1 MPGVPSPLRLTARRV
16 LRPDG
21 SLRPGA
27 VVVADGRIAAVE
39 DLAPG
44 ERAPDRTL
52 SPGLVDLQ
60 VNGYGDVDLW
70 AADAAAVDRLGRE
83 LAARGTTGWCP
94 TLTSRLLPAYARW
107 FADHPDPA
115 PGEVGLHLEGPFL
128 SRAGAHRADALR
140 PPDLGWLAGLPAR
153 VRMVTLAPEL
163 PGALEAVALLAPDH
177 VVSLGHSH
185 ATLEEASQ
193 AADRGATAVTHVFN
207 AMPPLDHR
215 RPGLAGAALADD
227 RLTPGVIGDGV
238 HVHPALLRLVLR
250 AKPAAL
256 VSDSVAWDRPGLAV
270 DGGAARLA
278 DGTLAGSV
286 VTLAEA
292 VRVAVRHAGVPLATA
307 LAAASTH
314 PALLLGEHDRG
325 GLRPGARADV
335 VAFDP
340 DLVVS
345 EVWVAGQSLS
355 GSA

>member
-1 MPGVPSPLRLTARRV
+1 MRIAAQRV

-27 VVVADGRIAAVE
+27 VIVDGGRITAVE
-39 DLAPG
+39 ELAPG
-44 ERAPDRTL
+44 ESAPDRIL
-52 SPGLVDLQ
+52 APGLVDVQ

-70 AADAAAVDRLGRE
+70 SADPAAVDRLARC

-94 TLTSRLLPAYARW
+94 TLTSRLLPDYARW
-107 FADHPDPA
+107 FAAHPDPA
-115 PGEVGLHLEGPFL
+115 PGEIGVHLEGPFL
-128 SRAGAHRADALR
+128 SRPGAHRPDALR
-140 PPDLGWLAGLPAR
+140 PPDLGWLAALPAR

-163 PGALEAVALLAPDH
+163 PGALEAVALLAPDR

-185 ATLEEASQ
+185 ATIEEAGA
-193 AADRGATAVTHVFN
+193 AADRGATSVTHVFN

-215 RPGLAGAALADD
+215 RPGLAGAALTDR

-238 HVHPALLRLVLR
+238 HVHPAVLRLVLEGEQ
-250 AKPAAL
+250 AKPAVL
-256 VSDSVAWDRPGLAV
+256 VSDSVAWERPGLVV

-278 DGTLAGSV
+278 DGTLAGSI

-314 PALLLGEHDRG
+314 PAALLGEHDRG
-325 GLRPGARADV
+325 VLRPGARADV
-335 VAFDP
+335 VAFDA
-340 DLVVS
+340 DLAVS
-345 EVWVAGQSLS
+345 AVWVAGRSVP